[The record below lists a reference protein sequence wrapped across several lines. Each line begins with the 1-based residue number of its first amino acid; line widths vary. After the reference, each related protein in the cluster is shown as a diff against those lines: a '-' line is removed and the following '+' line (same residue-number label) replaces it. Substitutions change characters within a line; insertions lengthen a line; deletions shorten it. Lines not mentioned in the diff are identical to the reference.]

1 MKGMDG
7 KKVAAGTAGAAGVA
21 AVAGGGLVGGD
32 MARVPKQKN
41 EEGKPVPRYGP

>member
-7 KKVAAGTAGAAGVA
+7 KKVAAGTAGVA

-32 MARVPKQKN
+32 MARVSKN
-41 EEGKPVPRYGP
+41 EEGKPKPRYGL

>member
-7 KKVAAGTAGAAGVA
+7 KKVTAGAAGVA

-32 MARVPKQKN
+32 MARVPKN
-41 EEGKPVPRYGP
+41 EEGKPKPRYGL